1 MSSHFFTCRGLLQ
14 EGVIYV
20 VPTLV
25 VEALICT
32 RLSGCDDCELP
43 SRRAAFV
50 DVHNARSRAQLV
62 RLRRH
67 LSIFFCL

>member
-1 MSSHFFTCRGLLQ
+1 M
-14 EGVIYV
+14 GVPYV
-20 VPTLV
+20 VPTWGRARGWL

-32 RLSGCDDCELP
+32 RLSGGDDCELP

-50 DVHNARSRAQLV
+50 DVQNARSRAQLV

-67 LSIFFCL
+67 LSIFGL